1 MKSFYSVNSVKNF
14 FLLLCAMLSALCFF
28 ASGCCST
35 YMTSQHNNRAELAR
49 MVKIQ
54 ANNNGATLGVDL
66 LNINSGYFAAWSDNP
81 LGMAGATL
89 GDLAT
94 GFLAYKL
101 YDKATATD
109 STPVSPTI
117 QTSGGDVYYIQGNQ
131 NNIDHTRS
139 QEAP

>member
-1 MKSFYSVNSVKNF
+1 MKHLRLICVH
-14 FLLLCAMLSALCFF
+14 LCLSAVALFL
-28 ASGCCST
+28 SGCCST
-35 YMTSQHNNRAELAR
+35 YMTSQHNNRVELAR
-49 MVKIQ
+49 MVQIQ
-54 ANNNGATLGVDL
+54 ANNSGAMLSVDL

-94 GFLAYKL
+94 GFLTYKL
-101 YDKATATD
+101 YEKATATE
-109 STPVSPTI
+109 STTPSPPTI
-117 QTSGGDVYYIQGNQ
+117 QTGGGDVYYIQGNQ